1 MNIIDALIGEHG
13 LLYALFD
20 RVETEAP
27 RLEDLDLLRA
37 EADVLVA
44 GLQAHLSLEDALL
57 CARMTAHAKRQ
68 PPIVGCE
75 ISHEEIDA
83 GLARFWAAED
93 TAQARG
99 HLLGIVALARRHSGG
114 QEQWLF
120 PLARRLLGEATLQ
133 ALGAEW
139 SARRRIAAEPGT
151 ASVEPTPD

>member
-13 LLYALFD
+13 LLYAQFD
-20 RVETEAP
+20 RIEAEAP
-27 RLEDLDLLRA
+27 RLGSLSLLRA

-44 GLQAHLSLEDALL
+44 SLQAHLNLEDALL
-57 CARMTAHAKRQ
+57 CAGMTSHVKRQ

-83 GLARFWAAED
+83 GLARFRAAEE
-93 TAQARG
+93 TTEARE

-114 QEQWLF
+114 QERSLF
-120 PLARRLLGEATLQ
+120 PMARRLLGETTLH

-139 SARRRIAAEPGT
+139 SARRGIAAESGT
-151 ASVEPTPD
+151 APVETPSD